1 MLGPKIK
8 ELKHHKANAT
18 FDLLHFA
25 VELQNYA
32 AIKSLVRMRFKFTKN
47 EQGQSVFH
55 RACWEYPEPR
65 VIDLLVNTDKAQIN
79 ELDGTEDTPAEERL
93 TPLEYA
99 LLKQNE
105 KLVKHLVT
113 KQGVD
118 VDMNKVAGILKYLCR
133 YEIDGE
139 EAEELAEL
147 VGYQGVEDIIDR
159 KVAYEEVQHIKDIV
173 ERLNHSVQLSH
184 STPDYISTIQRLSCK
199 GLQTRQLDTKIWG
212 GRGPPS

>member
-1 MLGPKIK
+1 M
-8 ELKHHKANAT
+8 
-18 FDLLHFA
+18 
-25 VELQNYA
+25 
-32 AIKSLVRMRFKFTKN
+32 
-47 EQGQSVFH
+47 
-55 RACWEYPEPR
+55 
-65 VIDLLVNTDKAQIN
+65 NTDKAQIN
-79 ELDGTEDTPAEERL
+79 ELDGTEDTQAEERL

-139 EAEELAEL
+139 EAEELAAL

-184 STPDYISTIQRLSCK
+184 STPDYISTIQRL
-199 GLQTRQLDTKIWG
+199 
-212 GRGPPS
+212 